1 MFEDVTFFGWEY
13 EESMK
18 GVWREYEEDSM
29 NKAIEVVERC
39 VETPCFQLKGLR
51 ESGLELPEVNQI
63 EAL

>member
-1 MFEDVTFFGWEY
+1 
-13 EESMK
+13 
-18 GVWREYEEDSM
+18 M

-39 VETPCFQLKGLR
+39 VEMPCFQLIGLR